1 MHHSNRLRDGMPR
14 SRTRL
19 RLRPCRR
26 PRSAAAR
33 RGTAALLTLVLA
45 LSPVTA
51 GAQQAEAVR
60 AAFVLNFLKFA
71 EWPAAAKADTT
82 SLVIG
87 ALGDDA
93 QAAALR
99 AGLDGKEI
107 QGRRIS
113 VRVFSDA
120 DQWRREG
127 QACQALFITPTATA
141 AWLGL
146 RAEVTALPVLTI
158 SEAPGFCEQGGI
170 LNLYEEDHRIRFQ
183 ANPGAADHAGLKL
196 RSTLLTL
203 ATIVKTKGDK

>member
-1 MHHSNRLRDGMPR
+1 MHHPNRLRDGNPR
-14 SRTRL
+14 SRTRS
-19 RLRPCRR
+19 RPRPCRR
-26 PRSAAAR
+26 PWPAVAR
-33 RGTAALLTLVLA
+33 RGTAALLALILA

-71 EWPAAAKADTT
+71 EWPAGAKAD
-82 SLVIG
+82 SSALVIA

-99 AGLDGKEI
+99 TGLDGKEI
-107 QGRRIS
+107 QGRRVS

-127 QACQALFITPTATA
+127 QACQALYITPAATA
-141 AWLGL
+141 AWQGL
-146 RAEVTALPVLTI
+146 RDEVSALPVLTI
-158 SEAPGFCEQGGI
+158 SEVPGFCEQGGI

-203 ATIVKTKGDK
+203 ATIVKTKGDM

>member
-1 MHHSNRLRDGMPR
+1 VHHPNRLRVGIPRCRTR
-14 SRTRL
+14 SRS
-19 RLRPCRR
+19 RPCRR
-26 PRSAAAR
+26 PWIAASR
-33 RGTAALLTLVLA
+33 RGTAALLALVLA

-71 EWPAAAKADTT
+71 EWPAGAKADSTA
-82 SLVIG
+82 LVIA

-107 QGRRIS
+107 QGRRVS

-127 QACQALFITPTATA
+127 QACQALYITPAATA
-141 AWLGL
+141 AWQGL
-146 RAEVTALPVLTI
+146 RDEVTALPVLTI
-158 SEAPGFCEQGGI
+158 SEVPGFCEQGGI

-203 ATIVKTKGDK
+203 ATIVKTKGEK

>member
-1 MHHSNRLRDGMPR
+1 MHHSNRLRDGKPR
-14 SRTRL
+14 SRARL

-33 RGTAALLTLVLA
+33 RGTAALLVLA

-71 EWPAAAKADTT
+71 EWPAAAKADSTA
-82 SLVIG
+82 LVIG

-107 QGRRIS
+107 QGRRVS

-127 QACQALFITPTATA
+127 QACQALYITPTAAA

-146 RAEVTALPVLTI
+146 RDEVTARPVLTI

>member
-1 MHHSNRLRDGMPR
+1 MQHSHQSGSRAAFRR
-14 SRTRL
+14 SGS
-19 RLRPCRR
+19 PGG
-26 PRSAAAR
+26 PAR
-33 RGTAALLTLVLA
+33 CGPVRASRWVSALLAVSLA
-45 LSPVTA
+45 LAPAGA

-71 EWPAAAKADTT
+71 EWPAAASPDSAT
-82 SLVIG
+82 LNIA

-107 QGRRIS
+107 QGRRIA
-113 VRVFSDA
+113 VQVYRDA

-127 QACQALFITPTATA
+127 QDCQALFITPA
-141 AWLGL
+141 AADAWSGL
-146 RAEVTALPVLTI
+146 RAEIAARPVLTI
-158 SEAPGFCEQGGI
+158 CEAPGFCEQGGMI
-170 LNLYEEDHRIRFQ
+170 NLFEEDHRIRFE

-203 ATIVKTKGDK
+203 ATIVKTKGEK

>member
-1 MHHSNRLRDGMPR
+1 MHQQIQPGDGNAR
-14 SRTRL
+14 GRW
-19 RLRPCRR
+19 RR
-26 PRSAAAR
+26 RRSAFGRARPGPAR
-33 RGTAALLTLVLA
+33 RVAAALLALCVA
-45 LSPVTA
+45 LSPVGA

-71 EWPAAAKADTT
+71 EWPTAAAPDSSA
-82 SLVIG
+82 LVIA

-99 AGLDGKEI
+99 AGLAGKEI
-107 QGRRIS
+107 QGRRID
-113 VRVFSDA
+113 VRVFRDA

-127 QACQALFITPTATA
+127 QGCQALYFTPA
-141 AWLGL
+141 AAETWQGL
-146 RAEVTALPVLTI
+146 RSELASLPVLTI

-183 ANPGAADHAGLKL
+183 ANPGAADKAGLKL

-203 ATIVKTKGDK
+203 ATIVKTKGDM

>member
-1 MHHSNRLRDGMPR
+1 MHHPNRLRDGNPRRLTR

-19 RLRPCRR
+19 CRRLRP
-26 PRSAAAR
+26 AAAR
-33 RGTAALLTLVLA
+33 RGTAAFLVLVLA

-71 EWPAAAKADTT
+71 EWPAAAKADSTA
-82 SLVIG
+82 LVIA

-99 AGLDGKEI
+99 VGLDGKEI
-107 QGRRIS
+107 QGRRVS

-127 QACQALFITPTATA
+127 QDCQALYITPAAVA
-141 AWLGL
+141 AWQGL

-203 ATIVKTKGDK
+203 ATIVKTKGDM

>member
-1 MHHSNRLRDGMPR
+1 M
-14 SRTRL
+14 
-19 RLRPCRR
+19 
-26 PRSAAAR
+26 
-33 RGTAALLTLVLA
+33 
-45 LSPVTA
+45 
-51 GAQQAEAVR
+51 R

-71 EWPAAAKADTT
+71 EWPAAADSTV
-82 SLVIG
+82 LVIA

-107 QGRRIS
+107 QGRRVS
-113 VRVFSDA
+113 VRVFGDA
-120 DQWRREG
+120 DQWRRDG
-127 QACQALFITPTATA
+127 QACQALFITPA
-141 AWLGL
+141 AADAWQGL
-146 RAEVTALPVLTI
+146 RTELTARPVLTI